1 MFKASGIVFDTDGQT
16 VDLPN
21 EMTVQCDDIEDVADA
36 ISEET
41 GWLVESIE
49 EIIEK

>member
-1 MFKASGIVFDTDGQT
+1 MAPAEKDNQDTKIVKIDNIIIRPIKSLANT
-16 VDLPN
+16 
-21 EMTVQCDDIEDVADA
+21 

-49 EIIEK
+49 EIKE